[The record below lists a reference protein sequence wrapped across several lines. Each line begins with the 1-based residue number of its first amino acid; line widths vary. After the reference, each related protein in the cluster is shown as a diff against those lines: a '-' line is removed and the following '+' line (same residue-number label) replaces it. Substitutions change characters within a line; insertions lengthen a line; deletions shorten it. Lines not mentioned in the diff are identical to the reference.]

1 MVILYL
7 FVSLWQ
13 STIASRWW
21 KIHPVEDLS
30 GTSMDRLTNQL
41 FAHAKLH
48 HLEDNFPP
56 CKGNFTKPTCRK
68 DQTCSMIDRR
78 SCADDTCE
86 FVSMPTC
93 ITEFSKGTS
102 TTSSPTPSSPTP
114 DRLKSK
120 KQDFF
125 EISSGSPSLTS
136 KALVRRALRNI
147 TVTVQL
153 EPLTPVYQLDR
164 DMASS
169 LDLYSPIFHLL
180 GKDYARDRHTINGDG
195 FHLHM
200 HRSSACRRL
209 PRAHDLAVV
218 HSDALA
224 IQLNNQIGSFLSKGK
239 NSFSGVVTS
248 RSYSGDTQV
257 LLYKLDSKRWR
268 IFKFD
273 LTSFSS

>member
-1 MVILYL
+1 MILYFFLL
-7 FVSLWQ
+7 FRDVFGAPNLSHL
-13 STIASRWW
+13 
-21 KIHPVEDLS
+21 DLS
-30 GTSMDRLTNQL
+30 GTSIDRLTNQL

-48 HLEDNFPP
+48 QLEDNFPP
-56 CKGNFTKPTCRK
+56 CKENITKPVCRE

-78 SCADDTCE
+78 SCADDNCE
-86 FVSMPTC
+86 LVSMPTC
-93 ITEFSKGTS
+93 VTEFSKDTS
-102 TTSSPTPSSPTP
+102 TTPSPTSLLSKSS
-114 DRLKSK
+114 REKSK

-125 EISSGSPSLTS
+125 QITSGSPSLTS
-136 KALVRRALRNI
+136 KAIVRRALRNT
-147 TVTVQL
+147 TVTVHL

-169 LDLYSPIFHLL
+169 LDLYSPIYHLL
-180 GKDYARDRHTINGDG
+180 GKHYARDHHTINGDG

-239 NSFSGVVTS
+239 NGFSGVVTS
-248 RSYSGDTQV
+248 RSYGGDTQV
-257 LLYKLDSKRWR
+257 YLYKLDSAR
-268 IFKFD
+268 
-273 LTSFSS
+273 